1 MKESKTNSEHNEYYL
16 FGDRP
21 VMFVAVDDEPA
32 RQVLKYDWDTGFFVP
47 GPDYVHKILF
57 GKDEVEELGRAEFI
71 AATEAL
77 RRRDFAGE
85 NPAFALYQLVEA
97 IFQKA
102 RSENRPLTE
111 EETALIRSL
120 DAQTYDMF
128 EDVSI
133 SGQNHWKKQAG

>member
-1 MKESKTNSEHNEYYL
+1 MKESKTNPEHNEYYL

-21 VMFVAVDDEPA
+21 VMFVAVDGEPA
-32 RQVLKYDWDTGFFVP
+32 RQVLKYDWDTGFFVL
-47 GPDYVHKILF
+47 GADYVQKILF
-57 GKDEVEELGRAEFI
+57 GKDEVEELGRAEFV

-77 RRRDFAGE
+77 RRRGFAGE

-133 SGQNHWKKQAG
+133 LGQNYWKKQAG

>member
-1 MKESKTNSEHNEYYL
+1 MKESKTDPEHNEYYL

-21 VMFVAVDDEPA
+21 VMFVAVDGEPA
-32 RQVLKYDWDTGFFVP
+32 RQVLKYDWDTGFFVL
-47 GPDYVHKILF
+47 GSDYVQKILF
-57 GKDEVEELGRAEFI
+57 GRDEVEELGRAEFI

-77 RRRDFAGE
+77 RRRRFAGE
-85 NPAFALYQLVEA
+85 NPAFALYRLVEA

-120 DAQTYDMF
+120 DARTYDMF

-133 SGQNHWKKQAG
+133 LGKNYWKKQDG